1 MYFILEFYAKP
12 MSGEPPGP
20 PPGGFGGDDGGR
32 GPPLRGG
39 GEGRGEPGG
48 DGDGGL
54 VPLPRDSEG
63 DDGGQG
69 VPGGDKQREEGG
81 LPASQKP
88 FFDGTSCNTPIK
100 IEDFVNAMSAQYLKV
115 RGIDWIDSSYIFH
128 NVGPLH
134 TGCKFQ

>member
-1 MYFILEFYAKP
+1 

-20 PPGGFGGDDGGR
+20 PPGGSGGNDGGR
-32 GPPLRGG
+32 GPPS
-39 GEGRGEPGG
+39 GESDG

-54 VPLPRDSEG
+54 VPLPGDSEG

-69 VPGGDKQREEGG
+69 VPGGDRQREEGG
-81 LPASQKP
+81 PPASQKP

-128 NVGPLH
+128 NAGPFH